1 MINPIQN
8 TNIQDS
14 NVQNNLN
21 ELRRL
26 NCKEQSSD
34 DKLWEAAKGF
44 EAIFVTRLLE
54 QMNDSEMGKGGFL
67 GRSNGEKMYKS
78 MFFQEIG
85 KEIVKNPT
93 ASFGMANAVYNR
105 LKNTGQQG

>member
-8 TNIQDS
+8 VNIQDS

-21 ELRRL
+21 ELRRM
-26 NCKEQSSD
+26 NQKEQTSD
-34 DKLWEAAKGF
+34 EKLWEAARGF
-44 EAIFVTRLLE
+44 ESIFVTRMLE

-67 GRSNGEKMYKS
+67 GQSNGEKMYKS

-85 KEIVKNPT
+85 KEVSKNPT
-93 ASFGMANAVYNR
+93 TSFGIANAIYNQM
-105 LKNTGQQG
+105 KNSVK